1 MKLRGIQKGGG
12 VVHKLKLKFFELSL
26 RVPPSD
32 VVRVL
37 FYRSAFFGAPMRAY
51 FHDLLRG
58 RSEWT
63 VGERELFAT
72 FASHCNEC
80 AFCTGA
86 HRAIAERALGEEVV
100 DAVLK
105 NYRTA
110 KINEPVRA
118 VLGFLQKMARDPNG
132 ICAEDVRAVLAE
144 GVSVEALR
152 NAIQIAEGFAI
163 INRVADA
170 LGFELPPASM
180 FANEAEFLLKRG
192 YKPM

>member
-1 MKLRGIQKGGG
+1 MKLRGIQEGAG

-51 FHDLLRG
+51 FHNLLRG

-63 VGERELFAT
+63 VGERELFAA

-80 AFCTGA
+80 TFCTSA
-86 HRAIAERALGEEVV
+86 HKAIAERVLGEEVV

-105 NYRTA
+105 DYKTA
-110 KINEPVRA
+110 PVNEPLRA
-118 VLGFLQKMARDPNG
+118 VLGFLEKMARDPNG
-132 ICAEDVRAVLAE
+132 VAPEDVRSVLAR

-152 NAIQIAEGFAI
+152 NAIQISEGFAI

-170 LGFELPPASM
+170 LGFEVQPASV